1 MLGLVEII
9 KRITSKNDKTLHQ
22 DVEECD
28 TCEMCG
34 QIYSK
39 LKHGVCAWC
48 EDYYKVHK

>member
-28 TCEMCG
+28 TCG
-34 QIYSK
+34 QFSR
-39 LKHGVCAWC
+39 LKNGFCDWC
-48 EDYYKVHK
+48 QKVYEANK